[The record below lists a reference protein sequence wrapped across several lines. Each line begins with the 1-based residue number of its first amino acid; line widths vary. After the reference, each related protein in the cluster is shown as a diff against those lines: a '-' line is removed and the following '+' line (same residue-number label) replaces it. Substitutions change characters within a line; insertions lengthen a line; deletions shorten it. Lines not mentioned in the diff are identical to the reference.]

1 MLTIIIICIIISSKC
16 LKQTARVW
24 RIVLKT
30 EVGEVGKGQIMKSFT
45 EPKTAMEDHC
55 RIL

>member
-1 MLTIIIICIIISSKC
+1 MLIIIICIIISSKC
-16 LKQTARVW
+16 LKQTAQVQRTVW
-24 RIVLKT
+24 KT

-45 EPKTAMEDHC
+45 ERETAMEYHC